1 MLSASSGA
9 APSGADAPAPELILR
24 DLKSAARKAEHADVL
39 RLLAEW
45 ESHWGKGAT
54 YAEALSWAA
63 RAYASKGHRDDAA
76 RCAGEAYALAADLV
90 LTGEET
96 PEVAA
101 LRHARDVALGASI
114 EVQAQVAAGDGRGGE
129 AASYL
134 REMLALYPH
143 EGFSTRIRKNLLQLT
158 LAGEPALPLA
168 GEALPEGSAITV
180 PLGERP
186 LVVFFWAHWCSDSRA
201 QGRTLSRMFD
211 GGAYPDVGL
220 VAPTCLFG
228 YITKGT
234 PAAAEEE
241 REQMATVLAAE
252 YAWMARRPD
261 TRVLLSA
268 ETVARYGAST
278 FPTLVLIDGG
288 GVVRRYH
295 PGPVKFED
303 LRGWMDA
310 LLEGA

>member
-1 MLSASSGA
+1 M
-9 APSGADAPAPELILR
+9 
-24 DLKSAARKAEHADVL
+24 L

-45 ESHWGKGAT
+45 ESHWGKGAS
-54 YAEALSWAA
+54 YAETLSWAA
-63 RAYASKGHRDDAA
+63 RAYASKGHRDNAA
-76 RCAGEAYALAADLV
+76 RCAGEAYALAAALPPV
-90 LTGEET
+90 EEGA
-96 PEVAA
+96 PDVAA
-101 LRHARDVALGASI
+101 LRHSRDVALGAAI
-114 EVQAQVAAGDGRGGE
+114 EVQAQLATGDGRSGE
-129 AASYL
+129 AVRYL
-134 REMLALYPH
+134 GEMLALYEN

-158 LAGEPALPLA
+158 LAGEPALPLE
-168 GEALPEGSAITV
+168 GEALPGGSAITV

-201 QGRTLSRMFD
+201 QGRTLSRILD
-211 GGAYPDVGL
+211 GGAYPTVGL

-234 PAAAEEE
+234 AAAAEEE
-241 REQMATVLAAE
+241 KEQMATVLVAE
-252 YAWMARRPD
+252 YAWMLRRPD

-268 ETVARYGAST
+268 ETIARYGAST

-303 LRGWMDA
+303 LRGWMDG